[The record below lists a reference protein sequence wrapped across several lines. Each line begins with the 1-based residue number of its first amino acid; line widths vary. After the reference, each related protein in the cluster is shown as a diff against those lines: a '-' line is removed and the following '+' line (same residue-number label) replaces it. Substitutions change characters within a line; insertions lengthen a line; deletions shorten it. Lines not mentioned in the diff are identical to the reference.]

1 MKRKYTA
8 AIIGCGDIAHHHV
21 SGYKLA
27 GIDVSAVVDPL
38 KAARDQFSSEY
49 GIAADYESV
58 EELFSAEK
66 PDIVSVCTWH
76 LLHPGPTIAAAE
88 AGVAGVICEKPMA
101 VGLDLADQ
109 MIETCERHGTKLVIS
124 HQRRFTPG
132 WEKAR
137 ELVVNGAIGKI
148 EHVDSKVMQ
157 GLLNCGTHAID
168 GVRFVL
174 GDPATEWVMG
184 AVERKS
190 ERFERDTP
198 IEDGSM
204 GLIQLE
210 DGIQINFQSDLDPQ
224 KASPGHFIFRGD
236 RGFIE
241 TTETWT
247 RLWNEKTNAWED
259 QGLGIEKEKIDV
271 IGGMSNARQVKEL
284 VNWIEGGPEHRCS
297 GRYARATVEIMMA
310 ILESARRNQVIR
322 LPLME
327 KDYPLELMIEEGLL
341 PPEEEG
347 AYDIRGYLNREGID
361 EVRYAQLRAE
371 GLGHHPIM
379 RKLYEERK
387 TKNEK
392 IDNG

>member
-1 MKRKYTA
+1 MKKKYTA

-27 GIDVSAVVDPL
+27 GIEIGAVVDPL
-38 KAARDQFSSEY
+38 KSARDQFSAEY
-49 GIAADYESV
+49 GITAVYESV
-58 EELFSAEK
+58 ENLFTEEK

-76 LLHPGPTIAAAE
+76 LLHPGPTICAAE

-109 MIETCERHGTKLVIS
+109 MIEACERSGTKLVIS

-137 ELVVNGAIGKI
+137 GLVLSGAIGNI
-148 EHVDSKVMQ
+148 IQIDSKVVQ

-168 GVRFVL
+168 GVRFIL
-174 GDPATEWVMG
+174 DDPQTEWVMG
-184 AVERKS
+184 AVERRS

-198 IEDGSM
+198 IEDGCM
-204 GLIQLE
+204 GLIQME
-210 DGIQINFQSDLDPQ
+210 NGIQLNFQSDLDS
-224 KASPGHFIFRGD
+224 KNASPGHFLFRGE
-236 RGFIE
+236 RGLIE

-247 RLWNEKTNAWED
+247 RLWNEETNGWEE
-259 QGLGIEKEKIDV
+259 QSLGIEKEKIDV
-271 IGGMSNARQVKEL
+271 IGGMSNARQTKEL
-284 VNWIEGGPEHRCS
+284 VNWLEGGEEHRCS
-297 GRYARATVEIMMA
+297 GRRARATVEIMMA
-310 ILESARRNQVIR
+310 ILESARQNQVIR
-322 LPLME
+322 LPLSE
-327 KDYPLELMIEEGLL
+327 TDYPLQLMIEEGLL

-347 AYDIRGYLNREGID
+347 AYDIRGYLNRQGVD
-361 EVRYAQLRAE
+361 EVRYSQLRAE
-371 GLGHHPIM
+371 GMGHHPIM

-387 TKNEK
+387 SNKEE